1 MLKVGILILADTES
15 HADMG
20 RVSNALII
28 AKEFIEAG
36 DEVKIIFDGA
46 GSKWVTKLTDTE
58 SPLNPLYNAVQ
69 DKVDGVCS
77 YCAAAFGVKESVE
90 ALGLELLEEYQGHP
104 SLRKLVADGY
114 QIITF

>member
-1 MLKVGILILADTES
+1 MSKVGILILADTES

-20 RVSNALII
+20 RVSNALVI
-28 AKEFIEAG
+28 AKEFKEAG
-36 DEVKIIFDGA
+36 DDVKIIFDGA
-46 GSKWVTKLTDTE
+46 GSKWVAKLADTE
-58 SPLNPLYNAVQ
+58 SPLNPLYSAVQ

-90 ALGLELLEEYQGHP
+90 TCGVECLGDYQGHP
-104 SLRKLVADGY
+104 SLQKLVADGY